1 MFKRIFALLMIA
13 VLGMSFSL
21 YKNDKLY
28 EISKNIEIFVKVYK
42 ELNNNYVDDLDPG
55 KLMRTGIDAMVESLD
70 PYTNYISE
78 SQVESYRI
86 NTEGK
91 YQGIGGVVKKI
102 GDYVTI
108 VEPYAKSPLVEAGII
123 AGDQVIS
130 INGQS
135 TKGKS
140 TEEVTQFVRGVAG
153 TDLNLTIKRP
163 TTGENFDVSLERGSV
178 EIPNVPYSGIIRD
191 HIGYISLTTF
201 TPDAAKN
208 IRKAFKELKDEDE
221 DLQGVILDLRFNG
234 GGLLREAISICNIF
248 VEKGEEVVFTR
259 GKVKERDRNFPTSM
273 EPMDLEIPLV
283 VMINKRS
290 ASASEIVS
298 GVIQDLDRGVI
309 LGQRSFGKGLVQ
321 NTMELGYNSRIKL
334 TTSKYYI
341 PSGRCIQGKEYD
353 DGEPIDI
360 PDDQRAEFKT
370 RNGRPVLDGGG
381 VTPDVKLEAPKVP
394 VVLEKL
400 KEQDIIFNYVTD
412 YVQGKSG
419 GEDVETIVFTDFE
432 DFKSYVAKQNFEY
445 ETNTEKTLIELR
457 EAFDN
462 DGYSDL
468 LETDLKALEAK
479 IKSEKIGAVVANKKD
494 IINAIQED
502 ISSRFY
508 LQKGKAFQK
517 LADDSEIDEAVNVL
531 IDKAKY
537 NIPIHWEPRFFY
549 HNLITPSYI

>member
-1 MFKRIFALLMIA
+1 MTKRIFALLMIG
-13 VLGMSFSL
+13 LMGMSFSV
-21 YKNDKLY
+21 YQNDKLY

-42 ELNNNYVDDLDPG
+42 ELNHNYVDDLDPS
-55 KLMRTGIDAMVESLD
+55 KLMRTGIDAMVGSLD

-86 NTEGK
+86 STEGK
-91 YQGIGGVVKKI
+91 YQGIGGVVKQI

-108 VEPYAKSPLVEAGII
+108 IEPYANSPLVEAGII

-153 TDLNLTIKRP
+153 TNLNLEIKRP
-163 TTGENFDVSLERGSV
+163 TTGESFDVALERGSV

-191 HIGYISLTTF
+191 HVGYISLTTF
-201 TPDAAKN
+201 TPDASKN
-208 IRKAFKELKDEDE
+208 IRKAFNELKEEDE
-221 DLQGVILDLRFNG
+221 DLKGVILDLRYNG

-248 VEKGEEVVFTR
+248 VNKGEEVVFTR
-259 GKVKERDRNFPTSM
+259 GKVKERDRNFPTNM
-273 EPMDLEIPLV
+273 EPLDLEIPLV

-341 PSGRCIQGKEYD
+341 PSGRCIQGKEYE

-360 PDDQRAEFKT
+360 PDDQRAAFKT

-400 KEQDIIFNYVTD
+400 KEQDIIFNYVTN
-412 YVQGKSG
+412 YVKGMTA

-432 DFKSYVAKQNFEY
+432 DFKSYVQKQDFKY
-445 ETNTEKTLIELR
+445 ETDTEKTLKELR
-457 EAFDN
+457 EAFEN
-462 DGYSDL
+462 DGYSSL
-468 LETDLKALEAK
+468 LETDLEALEAK
-479 IKSEKIGAVVANKKD
+479 IKSEKMGALVNNKRD
-494 IINAIQED
+494 IINSIQED
-502 ISSRFY
+502 ISSRLY

-517 LADDSEIDEAVNVL
+517 LADDAEIEEAINVLTDEARYKSL
-531 IDKAKY
+531 LK
-537 NIPIHWEPRFFY
+537 
-549 HNLITPSYI
+549 

>member
-1 MFKRIFALLMIA
+1 MTKRIIALLLVA
-13 VLGMSFSL
+13 FLGMSFSI

-86 NTEGK
+86 NSEGK

-102 GDYVTI
+102 GDYVTV

-130 INGQS
+130 INGQT

-153 TDLNLTIKRP
+153 TDLNLKIKRP
-163 TTGENFDVSLERGSV
+163 TTGETFDVALERGSV
-178 EIPNVPYSGIIRD
+178 EIPNVPYSGII
-191 HIGYISLTTF
+191 
-201 TPDAAKN
+201 
-208 IRKAFKELKDEDE
+208 KAFKNLKEEDSE
-221 DLQGVILDLRFNG
+221 LQGVILDLRFNG

-259 GKVKERDRNFPTSM
+259 GKVRERDRNFPTTM

-283 VMINKRS
+283 VMINKNS

-321 NTMELGYNSRIKL
+321 NTMDLGYNSRIKL

-341 PSGRCIQGKEYD
+341 PSGRCIQGKEYE
-353 DGEPIDI
+353 DGEPVDI
-360 PDDQRAEFKT
+360 PDDERAEFKT

-381 VTPDVKLEAPKVP
+381 VTPDVKLEAPKAP

-400 KEQDIIFNYVTD
+400 KKQDIIFNYVTN
-412 YVQGKSG
+412 YVKGKSG
-419 GEDVETIVFTDFE
+419 GEEVETIVFTDFE
-432 DFKSYVAKQNFEY
+432 DFKSYVDKQDFEY
-445 ETNTEKTLIELR
+445 ETKTEKALIELR
-457 EAFDN
+457 DAFDN

-468 LETDLKALEAK
+468 LESDLKALEAK
-479 IKSEKIGAVVANKKD
+479 IKAEKMGAVVANKKD

-508 LQKGKAFQK
+508 LQEGKAFQK
-517 LADDSEIDEAVNVL
+517 LADDDEINEAVNIL
-531 IDKAKY
+531 TDKAKY
-537 NIPIHWEPRFFY
+537 NSI
-549 HNLITPSYI
+549 LK

>member
-1 MFKRIFALLMIA
+1 MIKKLVALLLICSMA
-13 VLGMSFSL
+13 MSFSV
-21 YKNDKLY
+21 YNNDKLY

-42 ELNNNYVDDLDPG
+42 ELNHNYVDDLDPG

-91 YQGIGGVVKKI
+91 YQGIGGIVKQI

-108 VEPYAKSPLVEAGII
+108 VEPYENSPLVEAGII
-123 AGDQVIS
+123 AGDQVVS
-130 INGQS
+130 INGKS

-153 TDLNLTIKRP
+153 TNLDLKIKRP
-163 TTGENFDVSLERGSV
+163 STGKQFDVSLERGSV
-178 EIPNVPYSGIIRD
+178 KIPNVPYSGIVRD

-208 IRKAFKELKDEDE
+208 IRKAFNELKEEDE
-221 DLQGVILDLRFNG
+221 NLEGIILDLRDNG

-248 VEKGEEVVFTR
+248 VPKGEEVVFTR
-259 GKVKERDRNFPTSM
+259 GKVKERDRNFPTTM
-273 EPMDLEIPLV
+273 DPLDLEIPLV
-283 VMINKRS
+283 VMVNKSS

-321 NTMELGYNSRIKL
+321 NTMDLGYNSRIKL

-341 PSGRCIQGKEYD
+341 PSGRCIQGKEYE
-353 DGEPIDI
+353 DGEPVDI
-360 PDDQRAEFKT
+360 PDSERAAFKT

-381 VTPDVKLEAPKVP
+381 VTPDVKLDDPKVP
-394 VVLEKL
+394 VVLKNL
-400 KEQDIIFNYVTD
+400 KDQDILFNYVTE
-412 YVQGKSG
+412 YVKDKTAP
-419 GEDVETIVFTDFE
+419 EEIETIVFSDF
-432 DFKSYVAKQNFEY
+432 DSFKAYVKKQNFEY
-445 ETNTEKTLIELR
+445 ETDTEKKLAELK
-457 EAFDN
+457 EAFEN

-468 LETDLKALEAK
+468 LNTDLEALKQK
-479 IKSEKIGAVVANKKD
+479 IASEKMAAIEKNKKE

-502 ISSRFY
+502 ISSRFFY
-508 LQKGKAFQK
+508 QKGKAYQK
-517 LADDSEIDEAVNVL
+517 LADDYEIDEAINVL
-531 IDKAKY
+531 TDKEKY
-537 NIPIHWEPRFFY
+537 KS
-549 HNLITPSYI
+549 LLK

>member
-1 MFKRIFALLMIA
+1 
-13 VLGMSFSL
+13 MSFSI

-91 YQGIGGVVKKI
+91 YQGIGGIVKQI

-108 VEPYAKSPLVEAGII
+108 VEPYENSPLAKAGII
-123 AGDQVIS
+123 AGDQVVS

-140 TEEVTQFVRGVAG
+140 TEEVTKFVRGVAG
-153 TDLNLTIKRP
+153 TNLKLKINRP
-163 TTGENFDVSLERGSV
+163 ATNEKFDIDLERGSV
-178 EIPNVPYSGIIRD
+178 EIPNVPYSGIVRD

-208 IRKAFKELKDEDE
+208 IRKAYLKLKEEDE
-221 DLQGVILDLRFNG
+221 NLQGVILDLRFNG

-248 VEKGEEVVFTR
+248 VPKGEEVVFTR
-259 GKVKERDRNFPTSM
+259 GKVKERDRNFPTNM
-273 EPMDLEIPLV
+273 DPLDLEMPLV
-283 VMINKRS
+283 VMVNKRS

-321 NTMELGYNSRIKL
+321 NTTELGYNSRIKL

-353 DGEPIDI
+353 DGEPVDI
-360 PDDQRAEFKT
+360 PDSERAEFKT
-370 RNGRPVLDGGG
+370 RNGRSVLDGGG
-381 VTPDVKLEAPKVP
+381 VTPDVKLDAPKVP

-400 KEQDIIFNYVTD
+400 KDQDIIFNYVTQF
-412 YVQGKSG
+412 VNGKAIP
-419 GEDVETIVFTDFE
+419 EEIETIIFSDFE
-432 DFKSYVAKQNFEY
+432 NFKAFVEKQNFEY
-445 ETNTEKTLIELR
+445 ETDTEVKLKELQ
-457 EAFDN
+457 EAFED
-462 DGYSDL
+462 DGYSTLLNADL
-468 LETDLKALEAK
+468 DALKAK
-479 IKSEKIGAVVANKKD
+479 IAAEKIGAIEASKKD

-502 ISSRFY
+502 ISSRFFF
-508 LQKGKAFQK
+508 QKGKAYQK
-517 LADDSEIDEAVNVL
+517 LADDSEIDEAIKIL
-531 IDKAKY
+531 IDKERYKS
-537 NIPIHWEPRFFY
+537 
-549 HNLITPSYI
+549 LLK

>member
-1 MFKRIFALLMIA
+1 MIKKLVALLLIA
-13 VLGMSFSL
+13 SMAMSFSI

-55 KLMRTGIDAMVESLD
+55 KLMRTGIDAMVGSLD

-91 YQGIGGVVKKI
+91 YQGIGGVVKRI

-108 VEPYAKSPLVEAGII
+108 VEPYENSPLAEAGII
-123 AGDQVIS
+123 AGDQVVS

-153 TDLNLTIKRP
+153 TNLNLKINRP
-163 TTGENFDVSLERGSV
+163 STGENFDIALERGSV
-178 EIPNVPYSGIIRD
+178 EIPNVPYSGIVRD

-201 TPDAAKN
+201 TPNASKN
-208 IRKAFKELKDEDE
+208 IRKAFNELKKEDE
-221 DLQGVILDLRFNG
+221 NLKGVILDLRNNG

-248 VEKGEEVVFTR
+248 VPKGEEVVFTR
-259 GKVKERDRNFPTSM
+259 GKVKERDRNFPTNM
-273 EPMDLEIPLV
+273 EPLDLEIPLV
-283 VMINKRS
+283 VMVNKKS

-341 PSGRCIQGKEYD
+341 PSGRCIQGKEYE
-353 DGEPIDI
+353 DGEPVDI
-360 PDDQRAEFKT
+360 PDSERAAFKT
-370 RNGRPVLDGGG
+370 KNGRPVLDGGG
-381 VTPDVKLEAPKVP
+381 VTPDIKLDAPKIP
-394 VVLEKL
+394 VVVKKL
-400 KEQDIIFNYVTD
+400 KEQDILFNYVTE
-412 YVQGKSG
+412 YVKNKTAP
-419 GEDVETIVFTDFE
+419 EEIETIVFADFE
-432 DFKSYVAKQNFEY
+432 NFKSYVQEQDFEY
-445 ETNTEKTLIELR
+445 KTDTEIKLEELQD
-457 EAFDN
+457 AFDE
-462 DGYSDL
+462 DGYS
-468 LETDLKALEAK
+468 ETLQVEVEALKKK
-479 IKSEKIGAVVANKKD
+479 IETEKIGALEANQKD

-502 ISSRFY
+502 ISSRYFF
-508 LQKGKAFQK
+508 QKGKAFQK
-517 LADDSEIDEAVNVL
+517 LADDYEIDEAIKLLSDENRYKSIL
-531 IDKAKY
+531 K
-537 NIPIHWEPRFFY
+537 
-549 HNLITPSYI
+549 

>member
-1 MFKRIFALLMIA
+1 MIKKLVALLLIGTFA
-13 VLGMSFSL
+13 MSFSI
-21 YKNDKLY
+21 YQKDKLY

-42 ELNNNYVDDLDPG
+42 ELNHNYVDDLDPG
-55 KLMRTGIDAMVESLD
+55 KLMRTGIDAMVGSLD

-91 YQGIGGVVKKI
+91 YQGIGGVVKQI

-130 INGQS
+130 INGKS

-153 TDLNLTIKRP
+153 TNLKLKINRP
-163 TTGENFDVSLERGSV
+163 TTGEKFDVNLERGSV
-178 EIPNVPYSGIIRD
+178 EIPNVPYSGIVRD

-208 IRKAFKELKDEDE
+208 IRRAFNKLKDEDE
-221 DLQGVILDLRFNG
+221 NLKGVILDLRNNG
-234 GGLLREAISICNIF
+234 GGLLREAINICNIF
-248 VEKGEEVVFTR
+248 IPKGEEVVFTR
-259 GKVKERDRNFPTSM
+259 GKVKERDRNFPTTM
-273 EPMDLEIPLV
+273 EPIDLEIPLV
-283 VMINKRS
+283 VMVNKKS

-341 PSGRCIQGKEYD
+341 PSGRCIQGKEYE
-353 DGEPIDI
+353 DGEPVDI
-360 PDDQRAEFKT
+360 PDSERAEFKT
-370 RNGRPVLDGGG
+370 KNGRPVLDGGG
-381 VTPDVKLEAPKVP
+381 VTPDVKLDAPKIP
-394 VVLEKL
+394 VVLKNL
-400 KEQDIIFNYVTD
+400 QEQDLIFKYVTQ
-412 YVQGKSG
+412 YVNGKSIP
-419 GEDVETIVFTDFE
+419 EEIETIIFTDFE
-432 DFKSYVAKQNFEY
+432 DFKNYVSNQNFEY
-445 ETNTEKTLIELR
+445 ETDTEIKLKELKQ
-457 EAFDN
+457 AFEE
-462 DGYSDL
+462 DGYADFLSADVA
-468 LETDLKALEAK
+468 ALEQNIAN
-479 IKSEKIGAVVANKKD
+479 EKIGAIEANKTA

-502 ISSRFY
+502 IASRYF

-517 LADDSEIDEAVNVL
+517 LADDYEIDEAINIL
-531 IDKAKY
+531 TDRDRY
-537 NIPIHWEPRFFY
+537 NNI
-549 HNLITPSYI
+549 LK

>member
-1 MFKRIFALLMIA
+1 MTKRIFALAMVA
-13 VLGMSFSL
+13 VLGMSFSV

-55 KLMRTGIDAMVESLD
+55 KLMRTGIDAMVGSLD

-91 YQGIGGVVKKI
+91 YQGIGGVVKQI

-108 VEPYAKSPLVEAGII
+108 VEPYANSPLVEAGII

-140 TEEVTQFVRGVAG
+140 TEEVTQFVRGVPG
-153 TDLNLTIKRP
+153 TNLNLKINRP
-163 TTGENFDVSLERGSV
+163 TTGEKFDVALERGSV

-191 HIGYISLTTF
+191 HVGYISLTTF
-201 TPDAAKN
+201 TPDASKN
-208 IRKAFKELKDEDE
+208 IRKAFNELKDEDE
-221 DLQGVILDLRFNG
+221 NLQGVILDLRYNG

-248 VEKGEEVVFTR
+248 IDKEEEIVFTR
-259 GKVKERDRNFPTSM
+259 GKVKERDRNFPTNM
-273 EPMDLEIPLV
+273 DPLDLEIPLV
-283 VMINKRS
+283 VMINKNS

-321 NTMELGYNSRIKL
+321 NTMDLGYNSRIKL

-341 PSGRCIQGKEYD
+341 PSGRCIQGKEYE
-353 DGEPIDI
+353 DGEPVDI
-360 PDDQRAEFKT
+360 PDSERAEFKT

-400 KEQDIIFNYVTD
+400 KEQNIIFNYVTN
-412 YVQGKSG
+412 YVNGKTAK
-419 GEDVETIVFTDFE
+419 EDVETIVFTDFE
-432 DFKSYVAKQNFEY
+432 DFKSYVEKQDFEY

-468 LETDLKALEAK
+468 LEADLKALESK
-479 IKSEKIGAVVANKKD
+479 IKAEKMNAITSNEKD
-494 IINAIQED
+494 IVIAIQED
-502 ISSRFY
+502 IASRFY
-508 LQKGKAFQK
+508 LQKGKAYQK
-517 LADDSEIDEAVNVL
+517 LADDYEIDEAVNVL
-531 IDKAKY
+531 LDQKRYKS
-537 NIPIHWEPRFFY
+537 
-549 HNLITPSYI
+549 LLK

>member
-1 MFKRIFALLMIA
+1 MLDSLTFGIQTPIFMTKRIFALLMIA
-13 VLGMSFSL
+13 VLGMSFSV

-55 KLMRTGIDAMVESLD
+55 KLMRTGIDAMVGSLD

-91 YQGIGGVVKKI
+91 YQGIGGVVKQI

-108 VEPYAKSPLVEAGII
+108 IEPYAKSPLAEAGII

-130 INGQS
+130 VNGQS

-153 TDLNLTIKRP
+153 TNLNLKIKRP
-163 TTGENFDVSLERGSV
+163 TTGESFDIALERGSV

-191 HIGYISLTTF
+191 HVGYISLTTF
-201 TPDAAKN
+201 TPDASKN
-208 IRKAFKELKDEDE
+208 IRKAFKQLKEDDEN
-221 DLQGVILDLRFNG
+221 LQGIILDLRYNG
-234 GGLLREAISICNIF
+234 GGLLREAINICNIF
-248 VEKGEEVVFTR
+248 IEKGEEIVFTR
-259 GKVKERDRNFPTSM
+259 GKVKERDRNFPTTM
-273 EPMDLEIPLV
+273 DPLDLEIPLV
-283 VMINKRS
+283 VMINKNS

-341 PSGRCIQGKEYD
+341 PSGRCIQGKEYE
-353 DGEPIDI
+353 DGEPVNI
-360 PDDQRAEFKT
+360 PDSERAEFKT

-381 VTPDVKLEAPKVP
+381 VTPDVKLDAPKVP

-400 KEQDIIFNYVTD
+400 KEQDIIFNYVTN
-412 YVQGKSG
+412 YVNGKTP
-419 GEDVETIVFTDFE
+419 GEEVETIVFTDFE
-432 DFKSYVAKQNFEY
+432 DFKSYVEKQDFKY
-445 ETNTEKTLIELR
+445 ETNTEKTLLELR
-457 EAFDN
+457 ESFKN

-468 LETDLKALEAK
+468 LESDLKALEVK
-479 IKSEKIGAVVANKKD
+479 INSEKMGAIVSNKKD

-517 LADDSEIDEAVNVL
+517 LADDYEINEAVNIL
-531 IDKAKY
+531 TDEAKY
-537 NIPIHWEPRFFY
+537 KSF
-549 HNLITPSYI
+549 LK

>member
-1 MFKRIFALLMIA
+1 MIKKLVALLLICSMA
-13 VLGMSFSL
+13 MSFSV
-21 YKNDKLY
+21 YNNDKLY

-42 ELNNNYVDDLDPG
+42 ELNHNYVDDLDPG

-91 YQGIGGVVKKI
+91 YQGIGGIVKQI

-108 VEPYAKSPLVEAGII
+108 VEPYENSPLVEAGII
-123 AGDQVIS
+123 AGDQVVS
-130 INGQS
+130 INGKS

-153 TDLNLTIKRP
+153 TNLDLKIKRP
-163 TTGENFDVSLERGSV
+163 STGKQFDVSLERGSV
-178 EIPNVPYSGIIRD
+178 KIPNVPYSGIVRN

-208 IRKAFKELKDEDE
+208 IRKAFNELKDEDE
-221 DLQGVILDLRFNG
+221 NLEGLILDLRDNG

-248 VEKGEEVVFTR
+248 VPKGEEVVFTR
-259 GKVKERDRNFPTSM
+259 GKVKERDRNFPTTM
-273 EPMDLEIPLV
+273 DPLDLEIPLV
-283 VMINKRS
+283 VMVNKSS

-321 NTMELGYNSRIKL
+321 NTMDLGYNSRIKL

-341 PSGRCIQGKEYD
+341 PSGRCIQGKEYE
-353 DGEPIDI
+353 DGEPVDI
-360 PDDQRAEFKT
+360 PDSERAAFKT

-381 VTPDVKLEAPKVP
+381 VTPDVKLKDPKVP
-394 VVLEKL
+394 VVLKNL
-400 KEQDIIFNYVTD
+400 KDQDILFNYVTE
-412 YVQGKSG
+412 YVKDKTAP
-419 GEDVETIVFTDFE
+419 EEIETIVFSDF
-432 DFKSYVAKQNFEY
+432 DSFKAYVKKQNFEY
-445 ETNTEKTLIELR
+445 ETDTEKKLAELK
-457 EAFDN
+457 EAFEN

-468 LETDLKALEAK
+468 LNTDLEALKQK
-479 IKSEKIGAVVANKKD
+479 IASEKMAAIEKNKKE

-502 ISSRFY
+502 ISSRFFY
-508 LQKGKAFQK
+508 QKGKAFQK
-517 LADDSEIDEAVNVL
+517 LADDYEIDEAINVL
-531 IDKAKY
+531 TDKEKY
-537 NIPIHWEPRFFY
+537 KS
-549 HNLITPSYI
+549 LLK

>member
-1 MFKRIFALLMIA
+1 M
-13 VLGMSFSL
+13 VMSFSL

-55 KLMRTGIDAMVESLD
+55 KLMRTGIDAMVGSLD

-91 YQGIGGVVKKI
+91 YQGIGGVVKQV

-108 VEPYAKSPLVEAGII
+108 IEPYENSPLLEAGII

-140 TEEVTQFVRGVAG
+140 TEEVTKFVRGVAG
-153 TDLNLTIKRP
+153 TNLKLKLNRP
-163 TTGENFDVSLERGSV
+163 TTGEKFDVNLERGSV
-178 EIPNVPYSGIIRD
+178 QIPNVPYSGIVRD

-208 IRKAFKELKDEDE
+208 IRKAYKELKDEDE
-221 DLQGVILDLRFNG
+221 NLQGVILDLRNNG

-248 VEKGEEVVFTR
+248 VPKGEEVVFTR
-259 GKVKERDRNFPTSM
+259 GKVKERDRNFPTNM
-273 EPMDLEIPLV
+273 EPLDLEIPLV
-283 VMINKRS
+283 VMVNKSS

-309 LGQRSFGKGLVQ
+309 VGQRSFGKGLVQ
-321 NTMELGYNSRIKL
+321 NTTDLGYNSRIKL

-341 PSGRCIQGKEYD
+341 PSGRCIQGKEYE
-353 DGEPIDI
+353 DGEPVDI
-360 PDDQRAEFKT
+360 ADSERAEFKT

-381 VTPDVKLEAPKVP
+381 VTPDVKLKAPKVP
-394 VVLEKL
+394 VVLQKL
-400 KEQDIIFNYVTD
+400 KEQDIIFKFVTEYVK
-412 YVQGKSG
+412 GKTAP
-419 GEDVETIVFTDFE
+419 EEIETIVFTDF
-432 DFKSYVAKQNFEY
+432 DKFTSFVAKQDFEY
-445 ETNTEKTLIELR
+445 TTDTETKLKELS
-457 EAFDN
+457 EAFEE
-462 DGYSDL
+462 DGYSNL
-468 LETDLKALEAK
+468 LNTDFEALKQK
-479 IKSEKIGAVVANKKD
+479 ITAEKIGAIESNKKD
-494 IINAIQED
+494 IIIAIQED
-502 ISSRFY
+502 ISSRFFF
-508 LQKGKAFQK
+508 QKGKAYQK
-517 LADDSEIDEAVNVL
+517 LADDYEIDEAINIL
-531 IDKAKY
+531 TDEAKY
-537 NIPIHWEPRFFY
+537 KSI
-549 HNLITPSYI
+549 LK

>member
-1 MFKRIFALLMIA
+1 MTKRIFALAMVA
-13 VLGMSFSL
+13 VLGMSFSV

-55 KLMRTGIDAMVESLD
+55 KLMRTGIDAMVGSLD

-91 YQGIGGVVKKI
+91 YQGIGGVVKQI

-108 VEPYAKSPLVEAGII
+108 VEPYANSPLVEAGII

-140 TEEVTQFVRGVAG
+140 TEEVTQFVRGVPG
-153 TDLNLTIKRP
+153 TNLNLKINRP
-163 TTGENFDVSLERGSV
+163 TTGEKFDVALERGSV

-191 HIGYISLTTF
+191 HVGYISLTTF
-201 TPDAAKN
+201 TPDASKN
-208 IRKAFKELKDEDE
+208 IRKAFNELKDEDE
-221 DLQGVILDLRFNG
+221 NLQGVILDLRYNG

-248 VEKGEEVVFTR
+248 IDKEEEIVFTR
-259 GKVKERDRNFPTSM
+259 GKVKERDRNFPTNM
-273 EPMDLEIPLV
+273 DPLDLEIPLV
-283 VMINKRS
+283 VMINKNS

-321 NTMELGYNSRIKL
+321 NTMDLGYNSRIKL

-341 PSGRCIQGKEYD
+341 PSGRCIQGKEYE
-353 DGEPIDI
+353 DGEPVDI
-360 PDDQRAEFKT
+360 PDSERAEFKT

-400 KEQDIIFNYVTD
+400 KEQNIIFNYVTN
-412 YVQGKSG
+412 YVNGKTAK
-419 GEDVETIVFTDFE
+419 EDVETIVFTDFE
-432 DFKSYVAKQNFEY
+432 DFKSYIEKQDFEY
-445 ETNTEKTLIELR
+445 ETNTEKTLVELR

-468 LETDLKALEAK
+468 LEADLKALESK
-479 IKSEKIGAVVANKKD
+479 IKAEKMNAITSNEKD
-494 IINAIQED
+494 IVIAIQED
-502 ISSRFY
+502 IASRFY
-508 LQKGKAFQK
+508 LQKGKAYQK
-517 LADDSEIDEAVNVL
+517 LADDYEIDEAVNVL
-531 IDKAKY
+531 LDQKRYKS
-537 NIPIHWEPRFFY
+537 
-549 HNLITPSYI
+549 LLK